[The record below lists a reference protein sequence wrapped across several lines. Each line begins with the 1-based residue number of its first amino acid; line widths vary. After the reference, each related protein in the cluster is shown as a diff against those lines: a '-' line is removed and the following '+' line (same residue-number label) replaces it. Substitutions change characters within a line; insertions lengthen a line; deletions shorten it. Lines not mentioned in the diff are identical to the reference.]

1 MKQQPLTPD
10 EVKSS
15 FRSNGV
21 TFTEWAKSRG
31 YPRHEVYRVLNGVS
45 KAHYGRAHQIAIDL
59 GLKSIQPKETQN
71 GESR

>member
-1 MKQQPLTPD
+1 MKQHPLTPD
-10 EVKSS
+10 EVKRS
-15 FRSNGV
+15 FRSKGV

-59 GLKSIQPKETQN
+59 GLKSSQQSQPQN